1 MIYAC
6 AAGAPRLEALPP
18 KWIPKTGREI
28 VCTPSTAISHR
39 DPRARTLV
47 SQDMSLS
54 VLTGSPLPRQRDFIL
69 PAF

>member
-6 AAGAPRLEALPP
+6 TADAPSIEALPP

-28 VCTPSTAISHR
+28 VCIPSTAIRHR

-47 SQDMSLS
+47 SQDKSLF